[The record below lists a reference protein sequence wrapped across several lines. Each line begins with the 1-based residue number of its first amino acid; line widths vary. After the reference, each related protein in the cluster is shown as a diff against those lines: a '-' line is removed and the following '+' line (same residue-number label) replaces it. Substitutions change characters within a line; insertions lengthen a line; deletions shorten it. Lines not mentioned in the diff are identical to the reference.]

1 MKDVTIAE
9 IEAALIKKL
18 NGAAMTLRESL
29 IADEYEVQEIDSME
43 ELLNAIFAS
52 LPDDEDGSEADAEV
66 LEDQNI
72 YRVKD
77 AEDDLPS
84 FPTAPAT
91 GIHTIL
97 EQRGSRYGDF
107 NDHAKLAQNLK
118 NQLAKVGFYKKDK
131 FKSIHKEAVDMI
143 LHKLAR
149 IVNGDPDYD
158 DSWVDIAGYATL
170 VADHIKKSKE

>member
-1 MKDVTIAE
+1 MKKSPTTAAV
-9 IEAALIKKL
+9 EAALTKRITGKSMT
-18 NGAAMTLRESL
+18 AAETA
-29 IADEYEVQEIDSME
+29 IADEYEMQEIGSIE
-43 ELLNAIFAS
+43 ELLNAIIAS
-52 LPDDEDGSEADAEV
+52 LPDDYEDDIEV
-66 LEDQNI
+66 EDENYI

-84 FPTAPAT
+84 FPTLPAT
-91 GIHTIL
+91 GIHEIL
-97 EQRGSRYGDF
+97 EQRGTRYGDF

-118 NQLAKVGFYKKDK
+118 NQLAKVGFYKNDK
-131 FKSIHKEAVDMI
+131 FKSIHREAVDMI

-158 DSWVDIAGYATL
+158 DSWVDISGYATL

>member
-1 MKDVTIAE
+1 MKKSPTIAAVE
-9 IEAALIKKL
+9 AVLTKRITGKPMTAAEAA
-18 NGAAMTLRESL
+18 
-29 IADEYEVQEIDSME
+29 IADEYEVQEIGSVE

-52 LPDDEDGSEADAEV
+52 LPDDDEDDIEV
-66 LEDQNI
+66 EDENYI

-77 AEDDLPS
+77 AEDIV
-84 FPTAPAT
+84 PTLPAT
-91 GIHTIL
+91 GIHDIL
-97 EQRGSRYGDF
+97 EQRGRRYGDF
-107 NDHAKLAQNLK
+107 NDHATLSQNLK
-118 NQLAKVGFYKKDK
+118 NQLAKVGFYTNPK
-131 FKSIHKEAVDMI
+131 FKLIHREAVDMI

>member
-1 MKDVTIAE
+1 MKKSPTTAAV
-9 IEAALIKKL
+9 EAALTKRITGKPMT
-18 NGAAMTLRESL
+18 AAEAA
-29 IADEYEVQEIDSME
+29 IADEYEVQEIGSVE

-52 LPDDEDGSEADAEV
+52 LPDDDEDDIEV
-66 LEDQNI
+66 EDENYI

-77 AEDDLPS
+77 AEDVV
-84 FPTAPAT
+84 PTVSAT
-91 GIHTIL
+91 GIHAIL

-107 NDHAKLAQNLK
+107 DDHAKLAQNLK
-118 NQLAKVGFYKKDK
+118 NQLAKVGFYKNDK
-131 FKSIHKEAVDMI
+131 FKSIHREAADMI